1 MKGFKYALGIIFP
14 VIGVLLFFVAF
25 FVFLSSKTYI
35 MPIIL
40 ITVGALLIIFSKN
53 FRIKARQDYEF
64 DKYGNS
70 KKKYSSL
77 SQEDRKVIDMA
88 IMAENQTILSEAE
101 FSSML
106 HPGSKNPDKE
116 LNDLIGLENVKE
128 TVEKLKAQM
137 QFNDRKNSKAFHM
150 CFLGNPGT
158 GKTTVAK
165 ILTGILYKNKYIKK
179 NEYICTD
186 SATIMSAHDSRKMK
200 LILNK
205 AHNRVLFIDEAYALA
220 YDTSGAGQQILAM
233 LLNEMENSRD
243 NMIVIL
249 AGYKN
254 EMKMLFQLNEGLA
267 SRINTY
273 LFFEDYDQA
282 EMGEILKGLATK
294 DGYLIESDAF
304 EMLINVLLYK
314 KCLPFFANGRTV
326 RKTYEK
332 TLQNHYYNLS
342 SGKLDKSYRF
352 TITKEDVSDNDLED
366 KYLV

>member
-1 MKGFKYALGIIFP
+1 
-14 VIGVLLFFVAF
+14 
-25 FVFLSSKTYI
+25 
-35 MPIIL
+35 
-40 ITVGALLIIFSKN
+40 
-53 FRIKARQDYEF
+53 
-64 DKYGNS
+64 
-70 KKKYSSL
+70 
-77 SQEDRKVIDMA
+77 MA

-137 QFNDRKNSKAFHM
+137 QFNNRKNNKAFHM

-314 KCLPFFANGRTV
+314 KCLPSFANGRTV

>member
-1 MKGFKYALGIIFP
+1 M
-14 VIGVLLFFVAF
+14 
-25 FVFLSSKTYI
+25 
-35 MPIIL
+35 
-40 ITVGALLIIFSKN
+40 
-53 FRIKARQDYEF
+53 
-64 DKYGNS
+64 
-70 KKKYSSL
+70 
-77 SQEDRKVIDMA
+77 
-88 IMAENQTILSEAE
+88 
-101 FSSML
+101 
-106 HPGSKNPDKE
+106 
-116 LNDLIGLENVKE
+116 IGLENVKE

-137 QFNDRKNSKAFHM
+137 QFNNRKNSKAFHM

-294 DGYLIESDAF
+294 DGYLIESNAF

-314 KCLPFFANGRTV
+314 KCLPSFANGRTV